1 MDMTPPQFYLAQTTF
16 SDPGAHASLY
26 DTLPYDLD
34 GLCRTVRGIYRHYMD
49 EPNPTPDRLP
59 EVDLRYVSDILDRA
73 VALDPRALDQE
84 REFDKRVVGCCR
96 DAALLLVS
104 ILRHKGIPARLRV
117 GFATYIRIPG
127 AEDLNIDHVVA
138 EVWDADRQ
146 RWFLVDPE
154 QGPELIATN
163 KLDFDPHDI
172 PRDRFLV
179 GGAAWELCRAGKAD
193 PDTFCGGPDDFFRG
207 MWAVRARMIGDL
219 LAFNRIELL
228 LWDSWGWM
236 QYEFEPDSEALAL
249 LDGIAAATQSGSD
262 EAVRALYD
270 ANPQF
275 HAPEALTCYSPTG
288 DWTSVRPRYTF

>member
-1 MDMTPPQFYLAQTTF
+1 MDMTTPQFYLAQTTF
-16 SDPGAHASLY
+16 SDPGAHAPLY
-26 DTLPYDLD
+26 DAFPDDLD

-49 EPNPTPDRLP
+49 TPPAAPDRLS
-59 EVDLRYVSDILDRA
+59 EVDLRYVSAALERV
-73 VALDPRALDQE
+73 VALDSRPLFEA
-84 REFDKRVVGCCR
+84 REFDQRVVGCCR

-104 ILRHKGIPARLRV
+104 ILRHKGSPARLRA

-127 AEDLNIDHVVA
+127 ADGLNIDHVVA
-138 EVWDADRQ
+138 EVWDAARQ

-154 QGPELIATN
+154 QGPEQIAEN

-193 PDTFCGGPDDFFRG
+193 PDIFCGGPDDFFKG
-207 MWAVRARMIGDL
+207 IWAVRARLIYDL

-228 LWDSWGWM
+228 LWDTWGWIE
-236 QYEFEPDSEALAL
+236 YEFEPDDAALAL
-249 LDGIAAATQSGSD
+249 LDEIASATQSGSD
-262 EAVRALYD
+262 ETVRALYD
-270 ANPQF
+270 ANPQL

-288 DWTSVRPRYTF
+288 QVTRVRPRYTF